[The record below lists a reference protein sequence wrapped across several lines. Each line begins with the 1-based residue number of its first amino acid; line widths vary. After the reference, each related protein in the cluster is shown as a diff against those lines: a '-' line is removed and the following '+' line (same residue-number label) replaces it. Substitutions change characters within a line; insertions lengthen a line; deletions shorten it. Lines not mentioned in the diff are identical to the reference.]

1 MRKLYHT
8 MKEEQFFFNG
18 TNYSIKIGRNK
29 TENDN
34 LVKTSAKTDIW
45 FHVDGIQSTKGAPR
59 VFTKRVNIPSSHVVL
74 LNNDKLNKIPKQ
86 VIKRCACLCKSNSSS
101 KSESKCEI
109 IYTEIANVM
118 PTEHE
123 GQVTVNGLSKIV
135 VI

>member
-1 MRKLYHT
+1 

-18 TNYSIKIGRNK
+18 TNYSIKIGKNK
-29 TENDN
+29 TENDH

-45 FHVDGIQSTKGAPR
+45 FHVNGAPR
-59 VFTKRVNIPSSHVVL
+59 VFTKRVNMPSSHVVL
-74 LNNDKLNKIPKQ
+74 LNTEKLNKIPRQ

-101 KSESKCEI
+101 KSELNCEI
-109 IYTEIANVM
+109 IYTEMANVM

-123 GQVTVNGLSKIV
+123 GQVTVNGLSKII

>member
-1 MRKLYHT
+1 

-18 TNYSIKIGRNK
+18 TNYSIKIGGNK
-29 TENDN
+29 TENDH
-34 LVKTSAKTDIW
+34 LVKTSIKTDIW
-45 FHVDGIQSTKGAPR
+45 FHVNDA
-59 VFTKRVNIPSSHVVL
+59 PSSHVVL

-101 KSESKCEI
+101 KSGLKCEI
-109 IYTEIANVM
+109 IYTEMANVL

-123 GQVTVNGLSKIV
+123 GQVTLNGLSKII